1 MLTDVQ
7 FFLPKIM
14 QAFVDVTSQLWLSLN
29 LKRITARGKYT
40 TLLRYDKQIH
50 MGIVRTVRSEVSE
63 KS

>member
-1 MLTDVQ
+1 
-7 FFLPKIM
+7 M
-14 QAFVDVTSQLWLSLN
+14 QAFVDVISQLWLSLN